1 LQNDL
6 NYTLQR
12 PTKKNNRLRVFTISL
27 NIYEKNFSDIGNY
40 RGSGLLC
47 QKNFTGIPIRFLRLT
62 LLAEPAPAKAGVV
75 GVLNVFVIR
84 LRCLLLAAALSFESE
99 WYEQKS

>member
-1 LQNDL
+1 MKR
-6 NYTLQR
+6 TFR
-12 PTKKNNRLRVFTISL
+12 ISATIGEVGYYVKRIL
-27 NIYEKNFSDIGNY
+27 PAYQFAFFGQ
-40 RGSGLLC
+40 L
-47 QKNFTGIPIRFLRLT
+47 

-99 WYEQKS
+99 WYEQKL